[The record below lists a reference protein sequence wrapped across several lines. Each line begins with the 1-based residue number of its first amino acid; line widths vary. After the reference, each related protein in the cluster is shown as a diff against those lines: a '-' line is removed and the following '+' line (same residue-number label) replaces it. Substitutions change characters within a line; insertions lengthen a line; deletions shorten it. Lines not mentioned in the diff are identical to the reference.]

1 VGSTQR
7 TVNAAPLIRAPTAL
21 HTMPRVLRRRR
32 ELDNLRGRVA
42 QLERELDDARLDP
55 GLWVARRVSDELGL
69 TVRSGPFT
77 GLRYVERAVGA
88 PHLADCLPAKL
99 LGSYERELH
108 PAIERAM
115 RTGFSTIVNVGAADG
130 YYAVGLALR
139 MPEARVFAFE
149 VNEGRRD
156 LCMELARLNGVAERI
171 DIAGA
176 CDPAWLA
183 ALEGDCL
190 LVMDCEG
197 CEVGLL
203 GREQAASLAGSSLI
217 VELHDFIDPRSSHT
231 VVERFSATHECERIA
246 AAPRHSGDFPELEFL
261 GWKNREL
268 AISEVRTH
276 PMEWAVLT
284 PMER

>member
-1 VGSTQR
+1 VF
-7 TVNAAPLIRAPTAL
+7 
-21 HTMPRVLRRRR
+21 RRRR
-32 ELDNLRGRVA
+32 ELDDLRGRVA

-55 GLWVARRVSDELGL
+55 GLWVARRVADELGL
-69 TVRSGPFT
+69 TVRSGPFA

-108 PAIERAM
+108 PAIERAIG
-115 RTGFSTIVNVGAADG
+115 TGFSTIVNVGAADG

-139 MPEARVFAFE
+139 MPEARVHAFE
-149 VNEGRRD
+149 VDEGRRG
-156 LCMELARLNGVAERI
+156 LCGELAHVNGVAERI

-183 ALEGDCL
+183 ALEGDCV

-203 GREQAASLAGSSLI
+203 GPEQAENLSGSTLI
-217 VELHDFIDPRSSHT
+217 VELHDFIDTRSSRS

-246 AAPRHSGDFPELEFL
+246 ATPRHSGDFPELEFL